1 MSDLTTV
8 SVLKSPLFP
17 FLLLLKAKPVFSSFF
32 FLTLVKE
39 DLQLFNAKT
48 KSRRTT
54 GPIIDPV
61 TRVELVG
68 ETLPSLC
75 PHQWLAHHRK
85 QRKLTELTKNQS
97 FTSQKRCLST
107 PMRKARSSKF
117 TPNKAIPPVRVTI
130 VDPSASELAESN

>member
-1 MSDLTTV
+1 MCIVPGGSPVDCSRGIIFLTADGNLLEKEDLSDLTTV
-8 SVLKSPLFP
+8 SVLKSPRFP
-17 FLLLLKAKPVFSSFF
+17 FLLLLKAKPAGFLF
-32 FLTLVKE
+32 FLFFTLVKE

-75 PHQWLAHHRK
+75 PHQWLATTGSRG
-85 QRKLTELTKNQS
+85 S
-97 FTSQKRCLST
+97 
-107 PMRKARSSKF
+107 
-117 TPNKAIPPVRVTI
+117 
-130 VDPSASELAESN
+130 